1 MIKKLLIVED
11 DPGLQSQMKWCFEDT
26 EVHVADDRESALSI
40 LRRVE
45 PSVVTLD
52 LGLPP
57 DPGGSSEGFRTL
69 EEILRLSPT
78 TKVIVVTGRE
88 EKENAVKAIGM
99 GACDFYQKPVDADIL
114 AFVVNRAF
122 RLAELEKENQELF
135 ESQPATK
142 LKGVIANS
150 PEMLEICKTVEK
162 IAPADLTTLI
172 SGETGTGKELLAR
185 AIHDNSLR
193 KNKSFSAINCAAIP
207 DNLLESELFGHEKGS
222 FTGATATKKG
232 KIEMADGGTLF
243 LDEIGDMP
251 MPLQAKMLRF
261 LQERIIERVGG
272 VKEIPVDVR
281 VVCATH
287 RNVQE
292 LISTGNF
299 REDLYYRISEITL
312 HVPPLRERQG
322 DAIVIAKAMLKT
334 FSKQLDRGSLLFSDD
349 AVKCIKVYPWPG
361 NVREMINKVKRATIM
376 CEGKKVTA
384 QDLELPHCSEVL
396 GDDLFNLRQVREEA
410 EKKAIRQALESSEYN
425 MSRAAKLLGVTRPTL
440 YSLTDKYNMTDQQ

>member
-11 DPGLQSQMKWCFEDT
+11 DPGLQSQMKWCFEDV
-26 EVHVADDRESALSI
+26 EVHVADDRESALS
-40 LRRVE
+40 LFRRVE

-69 EEILRLSPT
+69 EDILRLSPS

-99 GACDFYQKPVDADIL
+99 GASDFYQKPVDADIL
-114 AFVVNRAF
+114 SFVVNRAF
-122 RLAELEKENQELF
+122 RLAELEKENQELV

-142 LKGVIANS
+142 LKGVIASS
-150 PEMLEICKTVEK
+150 PEMLEICKTIEK
-162 IAPADLTTLI
+162 IAPVDLTTLI
-172 SGETGTGKELLAR
+172 LGETGTGKELLAR

-193 KNKSFSAINCAAIP
+193 KNKAFSAINCAAIP
-207 DNLLESELFGHEKGS
+207 ENLLESELFGHEKGA
-222 FTGATATKKG
+222 FTGATAQKKG
-232 KIEMADGGTLF
+232 KIELADGGTLF

-251 MPLQAKMLRF
+251 LPLQAKMLRF
-261 LQERIIERVGG
+261 LQERVIERVGG
-272 VKEIPVDVR
+272 VKEVPVDIR

-287 RNVQE
+287 RQVRD
-292 LISTGNF
+292 LIDEGAF

-312 HVPPLRERQG
+312 QVPPLRERHG

-334 FSKQLDRGSLLFSDD
+334 FAKQLDRGSLAFSDD
-349 AVKCIKVYPWPG
+349 AVKCIQTYPWPG

-376 CEGKKVTA
+376 SEGKKVTA
-384 QDLELPHCSEVL
+384 QDLELPNCDDEI
-396 GDDLFNLRQVREEA
+396 GEDLFNLRQVREEA

-440 YSLTDKYNMTDQQ
+440 YSLTDKYNMTVQ

>member
-11 DPGLQSQMKWCFEDT
+11 DPGLQSQMKWCFEDV
-26 EVHVADDRESALSI
+26 EVHVADDRESALS
-40 LRRVE
+40 LFRRVE

-69 EEILRLSPT
+69 EDILRLSPS

-99 GACDFYQKPVDADIL
+99 GASDFYQKPVDADIL
-114 AFVVNRAF
+114 SFVVNRAF
-122 RLAELEKENQELF
+122 RLAELEKENQELV

-142 LKGVIANS
+142 LKGVIASS
-150 PEMLEICKTVEK
+150 PEMLEICKTIEK
-162 IAPADLTTLI
+162 IAPVDLTTLI
-172 SGETGTGKELLAR
+172 LGETGTGKELLAR

-193 KNKSFSAINCAAIP
+193 KNKAFSAINCAAIP
-207 DNLLESELFGHEKGS
+207 ENLLESELFGHEKGS
-222 FTGATATKKG
+222 FTGATAQKKG
-232 KIEMADGGTLF
+232 KIELADGGTLF

-251 MPLQAKMLRF
+251 LPLQAKMLRF
-261 LQERIIERVGG
+261 LQERVIERVGG
-272 VKEIPVDVR
+272 VKEVPVDVR

-287 RNVQE
+287 RQVRD
-292 LISTGNF
+292 LIDEGAF

-312 HVPPLRERQG
+312 QVPPLRERHG

-334 FSKQLDRGSLLFSDD
+334 FSKQLDRGSLTFSDE
-349 AVKCIKVYPWPG
+349 AVKCIQTYPWPG

-376 CEGKKVTA
+376 SEGKKVTA
-384 QDLELPHCSEVL
+384 QDLELPNCDDEI
-396 GDDLFNLRQVREEA
+396 GEDLFNLRQVREEA

-440 YSLTDKYNMTDQQ
+440 YSLTDKYNMTVQ

>member
-11 DPGLQSQMKWCFEDT
+11 DPGLQSQMKWCFEDI

-40 LRRVE
+40 FRRIE

-69 EEILRLSPT
+69 EEILRLSPS

-99 GACDFYQKPVDADIL
+99 GASDFYQKPVDADIL
-114 AFVVNRAF
+114 SFVVNRAF
-122 RLAELEKENQELF
+122 RLAELEKENQELV

-142 LKGVIANS
+142 LKGVIASS
-150 PEMLEICKTVEK
+150 PEMLEICKTIEK

-172 SGETGTGKELLAR
+172 LGETGTGKELLAR

-193 KNKSFSAINCAAIP
+193 KNKAFSAINCAAIP
-207 DNLLESELFGHEKGS
+207 ENLLESELFGHEKGA
-222 FTGATATKKG
+222 FTGATAQKKG
-232 KIEMADGGTLF
+232 KIELADGGTLF

-251 MPLQAKMLRF
+251 LPLQAKMLRF
-261 LQERIIERVGG
+261 LQERVIERVGG
-272 VKEIPVDVR
+272 VKEVPVDIR

-287 RNVQE
+287 RQVVE
-292 LISTGNF
+292 LIDEGAF

-312 HVPPLRERQG
+312 QVPPLRERHG
-322 DAIVIAKAMLKT
+322 DAIVIAKALLKT
-334 FSKQLDRGSLLFSDD
+334 FSKQLDRGALTFSDD
-349 AVKCIKVYPWPG
+349 AVKCIQTYPWPG

-376 CEGKKVTA
+376 SEGKKVTA
-384 QDLELPHCSEVL
+384 QDLELPNC
-396 GDDLFNLRQVREEA
+396 GDEIGEDLFNLRQVREEA

-440 YSLTDKYNMTDQQ
+440 YSLTDKYNMSVQ